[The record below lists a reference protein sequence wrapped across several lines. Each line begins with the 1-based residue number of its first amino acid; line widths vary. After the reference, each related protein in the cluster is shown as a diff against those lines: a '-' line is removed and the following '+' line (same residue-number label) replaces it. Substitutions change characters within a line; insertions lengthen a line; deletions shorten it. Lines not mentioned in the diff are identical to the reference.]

1 MNALFAASRTAY
13 SLAVSLSLCGVV
25 LGSGACSRDE
35 AGDEM
40 TGEGLQGTD
49 NAALHRLEKGCIV
62 FAHQSVGADILEGV
76 AELGRA
82 TAGLRV
88 TVKDAGQ
95 LRDDSG
101 PGIYETRVG
110 RNGDPHGKID
120 DFARLLDAGA
130 GRKADIAMMKLCYVD
145 VDEHTDVEALFAHYR
160 ATLAGLRER
169 YPRVTF
175 VHITMPL
182 QGPPD
187 GAVSKARQL
196 AKALLG
202 RGRVTAAMNAN
213 RERFNEL
220 MRREYGAEAL
230 FDLARIEST
239 RPDGSAAFLALDG
252 ERVPRLAAEYTDD
265 GGHLNSRGRRVAARA
280 FLELL
285 ARLLAEGRA
294 TAPVEQAGT

>member
-1 MNALFAASRTAY
+1 
-13 SLAVSLSLCGVV
+13 
-25 LGSGACSRDE
+25 
-35 AGDEM
+35 M
-40 TGEGLQGTD
+40 TGDSLPGID
-49 NAALHRLEKGCIV
+49 SAALRRLEDGCIF
-62 FAHQSVGADILEGV
+62 FAHQSVGAGILEGV
-76 AELGRA
+76 ALLSQA
-82 TAGLRV
+82 TPGLRL

-110 RNGDPHGKID
+110 RNGDPQGKID

-145 VDEHTDVEALFAHYR
+145 VDEHTDVEPLFAHYR

-187 GAVSKARQL
+187 GPVSRVREL

-202 RGRVTAAMNAN
+202 RGHVTAAMNAN
-213 RERFNEL
+213 REKFNEL
-220 MRREYGAEAL
+220 MRREYGTEAL

-239 RPDGSAAFLALDG
+239 RPDGRAAFLTLDG
-252 ERVPRLAAEYTDD
+252 KRVPRLAGEYTDD
-265 GGHLNSRGRRVAARA
+265 GGHLNPRGRRVAARA

-285 ARLLAEGRA
+285 ARLLAGDRA